1 MDVNSTLA
9 GQSKRRDYDI
19 DDAAAYLNRLVVE
32 RGGPLPRSV
41 ILEWLTEFGLSGD
54 IFDRLN
60 KAHMWAYSD
69 VGMVGE

>member
-19 DDAAAYLNRLVVE
+19 DDAAAYLNRLIVE

-41 ILEWLTEFGLSGD
+41 
-54 IFDRLN
+54 RLN

-69 VGMVGE
+69 VGIVGE